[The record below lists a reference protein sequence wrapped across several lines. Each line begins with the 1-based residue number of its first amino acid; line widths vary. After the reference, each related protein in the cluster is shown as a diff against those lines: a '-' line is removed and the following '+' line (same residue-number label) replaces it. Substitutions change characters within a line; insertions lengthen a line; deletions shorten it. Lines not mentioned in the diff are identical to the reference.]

1 MGFRA
6 NEPQFCV
13 YYRKI
18 GKNSKRR
25 LIMHINVKSYSS
37 DELMEGHESGGDGRS
52 RLIVA
57 LGTGLMFWLGLIGFV
72 FWIAIS
78 NTFANGATPSSNDP
92 LVMKVYPDGTKV
104 ILRWSEVG
112 KSFDNGSAH
121 GGAPKIMAYDP
132 AKDGVVPIGQQS
144 QPQQPQSPKS
154 ETTPSVMQ
162 QPVTTAPQVNV
173 TPAPTADTISDMPK
187 ESGFY
192 VGFEVGGAVVED
204 IDLSNDQITSALSL
218 NPGIRF
224 DVPIGYRVNEWFSVE
239 FAPGIVYN
247 TMSTWSI
254 TQPVTYTD
262 PDTQEV
268 YDVAGNYG
276 IGGSLTQVPLLVNFL
291 LTIPTDSPWEPI
303 IGAGV
308 GTIYSNLSLKE
319 LPGGDLGSSASG
331 SCWSLGYSGLVGL
344 NYHIN
349 QDVSLGFKYKFTGTA
364 GQNWNDDLAG
374 NSDVSGFSTNTFT
387 QSVEASATFRF

>member
-1 MGFRA
+1 
-6 NEPQFCV
+6 
-13 YYRKI
+13 
-18 GKNSKRR
+18 
-25 LIMHINVKSYSS
+25 MHINVKSYSS
-37 DELMEGHESGGDGRS
+37 DALLTEYEPGNDGRS
-52 RLIVA
+52 RLAVS

-78 NTFANGATPSSNDP
+78 NSFANGATPSANDP

-112 KSFDNGSAH
+112 KSFDNGTAH

-132 AKDGVVPIGQQS
+132 AKDGVVPIGQQQQS
-144 QPQQPQSPKS
+144 QPQQPQYTKS
-154 ETTPSVMQ
+154 ETSPSVMQ
-162 QPVTTAPQVNV
+162 QPAATAPQPIKN
-173 TPAPTADTISDMPK
+173 PATAGETSADMPK

-192 VGFEVGGAVVED
+192 VGFEVGGAVVQD
-204 IDLSNDQITSALSL
+204 IDLSNGTDVNEVTSSLSL

-239 FAPGIVYN
+239 FAPGVIYN
-247 TMSTWSI
+247 TLSSWNVSHYVFEDI
-254 TQPVTYTD
+254 ND
-262 PDTQEV
+262 PDSLV
-268 YDVAGNYG
+268 DGAGTYG

-303 IGAGV
+303 LGAGV

-319 LPGGDLGSSASG
+319 LPGSEYTGVTAVSG
-331 SCWSLGYSGLVGL
+331 SCWSFGYSGLAGL

-349 QDVSLGFKYKFTGTA
+349 QDVSLGFNYKFTGTA
-364 GQNWNDDLAG
+364 GQNWNDDLK
-374 NSDVSGFSTNTFT
+374 NISTNTFT

>member
-13 YYRKI
+13 YYKKI

-25 LIMHINVKSYSS
+25 LIMHIDVKSYSS

-154 ETTPSVMQ
+154 DTTPSVMQ

-192 VGFEVGGAVVED
+192 VGFEVGGAVIED
-204 IDLSNDQITSALSL
+204 IDLSNGDITSSLGL

-224 DVPIGYRVNEWFSVE
+224 DVPIGYRVNDWFSLE
-239 FAPGIVYN
+239 FTPGIIYN
-247 TMSTWSI
+247 TMSSWNVS
-254 TQPVTYTD
+254 QFVFEDPTD
-262 PDTQEV
+262 PEASING
-268 YDVAGNYG
+268 AGLYG

-291 LTIPTDSPWEPI
+291 LTIPTDSPWEPV
-303 IGAGV
+303 IGAGL
-308 GTIYSNLSLKE
+308 GTIYSNISLKE
-319 LPGGDLGSSASG
+319 LPGSEYGIPSSRSG
-331 SCWSLGYSGLVGL
+331 SCWSFGYSGLVGL
-344 NYHIN
+344 NYHVN
-349 QDVSLGFKYKFTGTA
+349 QDVSVGFNYKFTGTA
-364 GQNWNDDLAG
+364 GQNWNDDLK
-374 NSDVSGFSTNTFT
+374 NFSTNTFT

>member
-13 YYRKI
+13 WSRPS
-18 GKNSKRR
+18 GENSKRR
-25 LIMHINVKSYSS
+25 IIMHINVKSYSS
-37 DELMEGHESGGDGRS
+37 DELMEAYEPGKDGRS

-78 NTFANGATPSSNDP
+78 NSFANGATPSANDP

-112 KSFDNGSAH
+112 KSFDNGTAH

-132 AKDGVVPIGQQS
+132 AKDGVVPIGQQQQL
-144 QPQQPQSPKS
+144 QPQQPQSTKS
-154 ETTPSVMQ
+154 ETSPSVMQ
-162 QPVTTAPQVNV
+162 QPAATAPQPIKN
-173 TPAPTADTISDMPK
+173 PASDSEISADTPK

-192 VGFEVGGAVVED
+192 VGFEVGGSVVED
-204 IDLSNDQITSALSL
+204 IDFSNDLLTSSLSL
-218 NPGIRF
+218 NPGVRF
-224 DVPIGYRVNEWFSVE
+224 DVPIGYRVNQWFSVE
-239 FAPGIVYN
+239 FAPGLIYN
-247 TMSTWSI
+247 TISSWNL
-254 TQPVTYTD
+254 TQPD
-262 PDTQEV
+262 FF
-268 YDVAGNYG
+268 AGNYG
-276 IGGSLTQVPLLVNFL
+276 AGGSLTQVPLVMNFL
-291 LTIPTDSPWEPI
+291 LTIPTDSKWEPVF
-303 IGAGV
+303 GAGV
-308 GTIYSNLSLKE
+308 GTIYSNLSLKD
-319 LPGGDLGSSASG
+319 LPSGSPLGTAASA

-364 GQNWNDDLAG
+364 GQNWNDDL
-374 NSDVSGFSTNTFT
+374 SDFSTNTFT

>member
-1 MGFRA
+1 
-6 NEPQFCV
+6 
-13 YYRKI
+13 
-18 GKNSKRR
+18 
-25 LIMHINVKSYSS
+25 MHINVKSYSS
-37 DELMEGHESGGDGRS
+37 DELMEGYEPGKDGRS

-78 NTFANGATPSSNDP
+78 NSFANGATPSANDP

-112 KSFDNGSAH
+112 KSFDNGTAH

-132 AKDGVVPIGQQS
+132 AKDGVVPIGQQQQL
-144 QPQQPQSPKS
+144 QPQQPQSSKS
-154 ETTPSVMQ
+154 ETSPSVMQ
-162 QPVTTAPQVNV
+162 QPAATAPQPIAS
-173 TPAPTADTISDMPK
+173 PAPSATASNERNSNMPK

-204 IDLSNDQITSALSL
+204 IDFSNDDITSAITL
-218 NPGIRF
+218 NPGARF

-239 FAPGIVYN
+239 FTPGIMYN
-247 TMSTWSI
+247 TLNSWSLTKFFVI
-254 TQPVTYTD
+254 D
-262 PDTQEV
+262 PSEL
-268 YDVAGNYG
+268 GNFG
-276 IGGSLTQVPLLVNFL
+276 VGGSLTQVPLMVNFF

-303 IGAGV
+303 LGAGA
-308 GTIYSNLSLKE
+308 GTVYANLSMKDI
-319 LPGGDLGSSASG
+319 PYLGSFSG
-331 SCWSLGYSGLVGL
+331 SCWSFGYSGLAGL

-364 GQNWNDDLAG
+364 GQNWNDDLK
-374 NSDVSGFSTNTFT
+374 NFSTNTFT

>member
-1 MGFRA
+1 
-6 NEPQFCV
+6 
-13 YYRKI
+13 
-18 GKNSKRR
+18 
-25 LIMHINVKSYSS
+25 MHINVKSYSS
-37 DELMEGHESGGDGRS
+37 DELMEGYEPGKDGRS

-78 NTFANGATPSSNDP
+78 NSFANGATPSANDP

-112 KSFDNGSAH
+112 KSFDNGSTH

-132 AKDGVVPIGQQS
+132 AKDGVVPIGQQ
-144 QPQQPQSPKS
+144 QQQEQPQSPKS
-154 ETTPSVMQ
+154 ETTASVMQ
-162 QPVTTAPQVNV
+162 QPAATAPQPIKN
-173 TPAPTADTISDMPK
+173 PAPASETSADMPK

-204 IDLSNDQITSALSL
+204 IDFSNDQITSALTL

-239 FAPGIVYN
+239 FAPGVIYN
-247 TMSTWSI
+247 TLSTWSV

-262 PDTQEV
+262 PEEDIT
-268 YDVAGNYG
+268 YNVAGNYG

-291 LTIPTDSPWEPI
+291 LTIPTDSPWEPL

-308 GTIYSNLSLKE
+308 GTIYSNLSLKD
-319 LPGGDLGSSASG
+319 LPGGDLGTSASG

-349 QDVSLGFKYKFTGTA
+349 QDVSLGFNYKFTGTA
-364 GQNWNDDLAG
+364 GQNWNDDL
-374 NSDVSGFSTNTFT
+374 SDISTNTFT

>member
-1 MGFRA
+1 MGFRV

-13 YYRKI
+13 YYKKI

-78 NTFANGATPSSNDP
+78 NSFANGATPSANDP

-112 KSFDNGSAH
+112 KSFDNGTAH

-132 AKDGVVPIGQQS
+132 AKDGVVPIGQQQQ
-144 QPQQPQSPKS
+144 QPPQSPKS
-154 ETTPSVMQ
+154 DTTASAMQ
-162 QPVTTAPQVNV
+162 QPVAATPQVNV
-173 TPAPTADTISDMPK
+173 TPAPSADKISDMPK

-192 VGFEVGGAVVED
+192 VGFEVGGAVIED
-204 IDLSNDQITSALSL
+204 IDLSNGDITSSLGL

-224 DVPIGYRVNEWFSVE
+224 DVPIGYRVNDWFSVE
-239 FAPGIVYN
+239 FTPGIIYN
-247 TMSTWSI
+247 TMSSWNVS
-254 TQPVTYTD
+254 QFVFEDPTD
-262 PDTQEV
+262 PEASING
-268 YDVAGNYG
+268 AGLYG

-291 LTIPTDSPWEPI
+291 LTIPTDSPWEPV
-303 IGAGV
+303 IGAGL
-308 GTIYSNLSLKE
+308 GTIYSNISLKE
-319 LPGGDLGSSASG
+319 LPGSEYGIPSSRSG
-331 SCWSLGYSGLVGL
+331 SCWSFGYSGLVGL
-344 NYHIN
+344 NYHVN
-349 QDVSLGFKYKFTGTA
+349 QDVSVGFNYKFTGTA
-364 GQNWNDDLAG
+364 GQNWNDDLK
-374 NSDVSGFSTNTFT
+374 NFSTNTYT

>member
-1 MGFRA
+1 M
-6 NEPQFCV
+6 
-13 YYRKI
+13 
-18 GKNSKRR
+18 
-25 LIMHINVKSYSS
+25 
-37 DELMEGHESGGDGRS
+37 
-52 RLIVA
+52 
-57 LGTGLMFWLGLIGFV
+57 
-72 FWIAIS
+72 
-78 NTFANGATPSSNDP
+78 
-92 LVMKVYPDGTKV
+92 
-104 ILRWSEVG
+104 G

-254 TQPVTYTD
+254 TQPVTYPD

-276 IGGSLTQVPLLVNFL
+276 IGDHRL
-291 LTIPTDSPWEPI
+291 PI
-303 IGAGV
+303 ERKA
-308 GTIYSNLSLKE
+308 
-319 LPGGDLGSSASG
+319 
-331 SCWSLGYSGLVGL
+331 
-344 NYHIN
+344 
-349 QDVSLGFKYKFTGTA
+349 
-364 GQNWNDDLAG
+364 
-374 NSDVSGFSTNTFT
+374 
-387 QSVEASATFRF
+387 EA

>member
-1 MGFRA
+1 
-6 NEPQFCV
+6 
-13 YYRKI
+13 
-18 GKNSKRR
+18 
-25 LIMHINVKSYSS
+25 MHINVKSYSS
-37 DELMEGHESGGDGRS
+37 EDLLGGFEPGKDGRS
-52 RLIVA
+52 RLLVA

-78 NTFANGATPSSNDP
+78 NSFANGSTPSANDP
-92 LVMKVYPDGTKV
+92 MVMKVYPDGTKV

-132 AKDGVVPIGQQS
+132 AKDGVVPIGQQ
-144 QPQQPQSPKS
+144 QQKQSPNS
-154 ETTPSVMQ
+154 DTTPSVMQ
-162 QPVTTAPQVNV
+162 QSAIVAPQSNV
-173 TPAPTADTISDMPK
+173 SPAPSVEKISDMPK

-192 VGFEVGGAVVED
+192 VGFEVGGAVVQD
-204 IDLSNDQITSALSL
+204 IDLSNGTDVNEVTSSLSL

-224 DVPIGYRVNEWFSVE
+224 DVPIGYRVNEWFSLE
-239 FAPGIVYN
+239 FAPGVIYN
-247 TMSTWSI
+247 TLSSWNVSHYVVEDI
-254 TQPVTYTD
+254 ND
-262 PDTQEV
+262 PDSLV
-268 YDVAGNYG
+268 DGAGTYG

-303 IGAGV
+303 LGAGV

-319 LPGGDLGSSASG
+319 LPGSEYTGVTAVSG
-331 SCWSLGYSGLVGL
+331 SCWSFGYSGLAGL

-364 GQNWNDDLAG
+364 GQNWNDNLSDL
-374 NSDVSGFSTNTFT
+374 STNTFT